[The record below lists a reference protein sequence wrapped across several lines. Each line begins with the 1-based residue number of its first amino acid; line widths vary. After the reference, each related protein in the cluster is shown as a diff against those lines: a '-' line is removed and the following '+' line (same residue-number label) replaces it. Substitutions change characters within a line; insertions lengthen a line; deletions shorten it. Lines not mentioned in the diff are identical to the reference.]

1 MGGAAST
8 TSGINMCDFDIFF
21 FFFLVLFPVSLL
33 GREGRYQDIDRER
46 HSRKRGRRDMSDKED
61 RGWGLLGRGGIWN

>member
-1 MGGAAST
+1 
-8 TSGINMCDFDIFF
+8 MCDFDIFF

-61 RGWGLLGRGGIWN
+61 RGLGLLGSNNWQGVMERRRGATHC